1 MIITIDGPSGT
12 GKTTVAKQV
21 ANALGFA
28 YFDTGAMYRAVTWSI
43 LKHSLKLS
51 DQQAL
56 KEFLEG
62 FAFRIEEKN
71 GAKKYFVNDEEVT
84 EEIRSPKITK
94 AVSEVS
100 ALPLVREKLWKVQRD
115 FAKQESAVFEGRD
128 MGSVVFPNAE
138 VKIFLTAIPKI
149 RARRRLE
156 EYRRTRPE
164 DAEGYDEQKMI
175 QDIQKRDQFDSS
187 RELAPLVCPGGAYK
201 IDTSNLSIEEVVQKI
216 LKREQKILKKMA
228 CGWLYCKEMKPFY
241 RFILAIAWIT
251 YKVLYRHKIYGL
263 EHYHPG
269 AGILAANHVSYL
281 DPPIVAISWPEEVHF
296 LAKESLFR
304 PFLFGRL
311 IRALNSHPVTGEVG
325 DISVFKTLIQL
336 LKEGKKI
343 ILFPEGGRTETG
355 ELQPLKPGI
364 GLLVSKGNAAV
375 IPTYVHGAYEIWNIH
390 RKFPKPRG
398 KTACVFGKPLLWE
411 NFSHLDK
418 KEAQAQMTSALTESI
433 QKLKAWYDEG
443 ALGIPP

>member
-1 MIITIDGPSGT
+1 MIITLDGPSGT
-12 GKTTVAKQV
+12 GKTTVARQV
-21 ANALGFA
+21 ANRLGFA

-43 LKHSLKLS
+43 LKHNIPLS
-51 DQQAL
+51 DEQAI
-56 KEFLEG
+56 KEHLDEFT
-62 FAFRIEEKN
+62 FRIEEN
-71 GAKKYFVNDEEVT
+71 RGNKKYFVHQEEVT
-84 EEIRSPKITK
+84 EAIRSPKITK

-115 FAKQESAVFEGRD
+115 FARKESAVFEGRD
-128 MGSVVFPNAE
+128 MGSVVFPDAE
-138 VKIFLTAIPKI
+138 VKIFLTADPKI

-156 EYRRTRPE
+156 EFKRTRPDE
-164 DAEGYDEQKMI
+164 AHEYDEQKMI
-175 QDIQKRDQFDSS
+175 QDIQRRDHIDST
-187 RELAPLVCPGGAYK
+187 RELAPLVCPEGAYK
-201 IDTSNLSIEEVVQKI
+201 IDTSHLSVDEIVEKI
-216 LKREQKILKKMA
+216 LKREQKILKKMG

-241 RFILAIAWIT
+241 RFILACAWMT
-251 YKVLYRHKIYGL
+251 YKVLYQHKIYGL
-263 EHYHPG
+263 EHYHRG

-281 DPPIVAISWPEEVHF
+281 DPPIVAISWPEEVQF

-364 GLLVSKGNAAV
+364 GLLVAKGNAAV
-375 IPTYVHGAYEIWNIH
+375 IPTYIHGAYEIWNIH
-390 RKFPKPRG
+390 RKFPKFRG

-418 KEAQAQMTSALTESI
+418 KEAQAQMTAALAESI
-433 QKLKAWYDEG
+433 QKLKSWY
-443 ALGIPP
+443 